1 MLQTPKK
8 TRRIKPAWS
17 WILYTTSKF
26 YQLVSLSIPP
36 PPKPIFRF
44 WRRGILKFF
53 TGLFLKGGVF
63 SRKFSEKTQNAAAPA
78 AGFSS
83 LCLQR
88 KHFSKGRLS
97 YVVLR
102 HDSVTLAYPYIFLSF
117 IMVYI
122 HKMCKNIFTP
132 KIVLF
137 TGKKYITGVWEV
149 TVGRTPPGG
158 GGVRVKKSNGL

>member
-1 MLQTPKK
+1 MCSKVHCISLFHCQYPPSK
-8 TRRIKPAWS
+8 TDFS
-17 WILYTTSKF
+17 FLEGGYSK
-26 YQLVSLSIPP
+26 
-36 PPKPIFRF
+36 IFHWVVF
-44 WRRGILKFF
+44 E
-53 TGLFLKGGVF
+53 GGVF

-122 HKMCKNIFTP
+122 HKMCKNIFAP

-137 TGKKYITGVWEV
+137 TGQKYITGGW
-149 TVGRTPPGG
+149 GRSPQRKN
-158 GGVRVKKSNGL
+158 GVYTR